1 MADAKIPGGPG
12 GGPPPRLNT
21 DAGKTDSDTIEQRI
35 PALLDKWSKGET
47 SLRDIYGYT
56 ADELYGI
63 STQGYTLLMEGKLE
77 AAKSLFEGLVALD
90 PKSDYYYRALGV
102 IYHRLGDG
110 ERAIRQFGYAIR
122 VQPADLISY
131 VNRAEIYMQQK
142 NFPLAQAD
150 LQKVIELGGET
161 HPMVRKA
168 QAMVRMVPTTRRRA

>member
-1 MADAKIPGGPG
+1 MADGK
-12 GGPPPRLNT
+12 PPRIGT
-21 DAGKTDSDTIEQRI
+21 DKPDTSKIDSDTIEQRI
-35 PALLDKWSKGET
+35 PAMLDKWSKGET

-102 IYHRLGDG
+102 IYHRMGDG

-122 VQPADLISY
+122 VQPLDFISY

-142 NFPLAQAD
+142 NFPLAQQD
-150 LQKVIELGGET
+150 LQQVVSQAADT
-161 HPMVRKA
+161 HPMMRKA
-168 QAMVRMVPTTRRRA
+168 QAMLRMIPQPRRRAVTP

>member
-1 MADAKIPGGPG
+1 MADAK
-12 GGPPPRLNT
+12 PPRIGNPATKT
-21 DAGKTDSDTIEQRI
+21 DADTIEQRI

-77 AAKSLFEGLVALD
+77 AAKALFEGLVALD
-90 PKSDYYYRALGV
+90 PKNDYYYRALGV
-102 IYHRLGDG
+102 IYHRMGDG

-122 VQPADLISY
+122 VQPADVISY

-142 NFPLAQAD
+142 NFPLAEQD
-150 LQKVIELGGET
+150 LQRVLALAQED
-161 HPMVRKA
+161 HQMARKA
-168 QAMVRMVPTTRRRA
+168 KAMLRMVPTTRRRAGTP